1 MVQPPLQ
8 IIEGCKAN
16 NRRAQQEL
24 FRHCYPFLMNVCT
37 RYRKN
42 EQEARAV
49 LNQGFLKIL
58 TNISKYNSK
67 IPFALWARKI
77 VVNTLIDDF
86 RKYKKFNEKVESR
99 DFSDS
104 YSLNGSF
111 DLNSADLRLDA
122 EYLLQFVNDL
132 PPAANKVFNLF
143 AIDGFSHKEIA
154 AMLNISEGTS
164 KWHMNDARK
173 KLISMIKKSQ
183 DTLKNKRESEI
194 PAGVSIRKN
203 QTS

>member
-1 MVQPPLQ
+1 MVQPPLH

-42 EQEARAV
+42 ESEARAV

-58 TNISKYNSK
+58 TNISKYDSK

-86 RKYKKFNEKVESR
+86 RKYKKFNERVESR

-173 KLISMIKKSQ
+173 KLISMIKKNQ
-183 DTLKNKRESEI
+183 DTLKVKRESEI
-194 PAGVSIRKN
+194 PAGLSIRKN